1 MRKEW
6 ILTDEEKRL
15 KRRKIERN
23 RLLKEQAQVAL
34 RQQTQPTNF
43 RTNPPSS
50 SMTEVGSTKQ
60 ISSRPKN
67 SSTHPSLT

>member
-1 MRKEW
+1 MSTIGMRKEW

-23 RLLKEQAQVAL
+23 RLLKEQAQSAL
-34 RQQTQPTNF
+34 RQPNQPTNF

-50 SMTEVGSTKQ
+50 SMTEVCARK
-60 ISSRPKN
+60 IIRSRRK
-67 SSTHPSLT
+67 